1 MKKVQE
7 RLNVRHEQ
15 MDDWK
20 IERANAELIKE
31 VESLKVMIHCLRKQV
46 RELQDFKGAIY
57 TAAGVGIDL
66 VVDYE
71 DSDYIPSEGDKFNSP
86 PLDIRPGNN
95 NG

>member
-1 MKKVQE
+1 MKKVC
-7 RLNVRHEQ
+7 VRPHVRSEQ

-66 VVDYE
+66 VVGDE
-71 DSDYIPSEGDKFNSP
+71 DG
-86 PLDIRPGNN
+86 
-95 NG
+95 